1 MSTNEIVG
9 WAVVV
14 GIPLI
19 GSVIAL
25 VKPIINLNTNITKLA
40 LSIEQLSRDSIDVKK
55 DVRAHT
61 EKLED
66 HETRLQLIEHSDLH
80 THNE

>member
-55 DVRAHT
+55 DVRAHG

-66 HETRLQLIEHSDLH
+66 HETRLQLIEH

>member
-1 MSTNEIVG
+1 MNTNEIIG

-14 GIPLI
+14 GVPVLVSAFALI
-19 GSVIAL
+19 
-25 VKPIINLNTNITKLA
+25 KPIINLNTNITKLT

-66 HETRLQLIEHSDLH
+66 HETRLQLIERSDLH

>member
-1 MSTNEIVG
+1 MSTNEIIG